1 MANYYIL
8 TGGAGFIGSNLLRA
22 LNERG
27 LRNIIVVDNLGGSD
41 TFRNLI
47 GCQFEDYLDK
57 REFIERLVA
66 GDFAN
71 GVDAVL
77 HQGACSDTMESDGR
91 YMMDNN
97 YRYSLSLLNFC
108 TEEDIPLIYAS
119 SAAVYGGNSI
129 FTEGPEHEAPLN
141 VYGYSK
147 YLFDQVVRRRLQDAH
162 PPIVGLRY
170 FNVYGPNES
179 HKGRMASVAWHFF
192 NQFQANG
199 RVKLF
204 EGSGGFENGEQRR
217 DFISVEDVVKVNL
230 QFLEQDLDSGIFN
243 VGTGSASTFNDMA
256 CATVN
261 ACRQAKG
268 EAALSLQAM
277 QANGLIEYIAFPEAL
292 KGKYQSYTQ
301 ADMRNLRQAGY
312 EAPFLDVAT
321 GVSRY
326 VARLVATT

>member
-1 MANYYIL
+1 MATYYVL
-8 TGGAGFIGSNLLRA
+8 TGGAGFVGSNLLRA
-22 LNERG
+22 LNERDV
-27 LRNIIVVDNLGGSD
+27 RNIIVVDNLERSD
-41 TFRNLI
+41 KFRNLI

-57 REFIERLVA
+57 REFIERLAA
-66 GDFAN
+66 GDFEN

-77 HQGACSDTMESDGR
+77 HQGACSDTMESNGR

-97 YRYSLSLLNFC
+97 YRYSVSLLDFC

-119 SAAVYGGNSI
+119 SAAVYGGNSN

-147 YLFDQVVRRRLQDAH
+147 YLFDQVVRQRLLDAH
-162 PPIVGLRY
+162 PPVVGLRY
-170 FNVYGPNES
+170 FNVYGPNEA

-192 NQFQANG
+192 NQFQVNG

-204 EGSGGFENGEQRR
+204 EGSGGFANGEQRR
-217 DFISVEDVVKVNL
+217 DFVSVEDVVKVNL

-243 VGTGSASTFNDMA
+243 VGTGSAGTFNDVA

-261 ACRQAKG
+261 ACRQLKG
-268 EAALSLQAM
+268 EGPLTLGEM
-277 QANGLIEYIAFPEAL
+277 QAGGLVEYIAFPEAL

-301 ADMRNLRQAGY
+301 ADLRNLRGAGY
-312 EAPFLDVAT
+312 EQPFLDVAT

-326 VARLVATT
+326 VARLAAAT

>member
-1 MANYYIL
+1 MATYYIL
-8 TGGAGFIGSNLLRA
+8 TGGAGFVGSNLLRA

-27 LRNIIVVDNLGGSD
+27 VRNIIVVDNLERSD
-41 TFRNLI
+41 KFRNLI

-57 REFIERLVA
+57 RDFIERLAA
-66 GDFAN
+66 GDFEN

-97 YRYSLSLLNFC
+97 YRYSLSLLDFC
-108 TEEDIPLIYAS
+108 SEEDIPLIYAS
-119 SAAVYGGNSI
+119 SAAVYGGNST

-147 YLFDQVVRRRLQDAH
+147 YLFDQVVRRRLLEAH
-162 PPIVGLRY
+162 SPIVGLRY
-170 FNVYGPNES
+170 FNVYGPNEG

-192 NQFQANG
+192 NQFRDNG

-217 DFISVEDVVKVNL
+217 DFVSVEDVIKVNL
-230 QFLEQDLDSGIFN
+230 EFLEHDLDSGIFN
-243 VGTGSASTFNDMA
+243 VGTGQASTFNDVA

-268 EAALSLQAM
+268 EGPLSLREM
-277 QANGLIEYIAFPEAL
+277 QANGLVDYIAFPEAL

-301 ADMRNLRQAGY
+301 ADMRNLRKAGY
-312 EAPFLDVAT
+312 EAPFLDVAS

-326 VARLVATT
+326 VARLAAAV

>member
-1 MANYYIL
+1 
-8 TGGAGFIGSNLLRA
+8 
-22 LNERG
+22 
-27 LRNIIVVDNLGGSD
+27 
-41 TFRNLI
+41 
-47 GCQFEDYLDK
+47 
-57 REFIERLVA
+57 
-66 GDFAN
+66 
-71 GVDAVL
+71 
-77 HQGACSDTMESDGR
+77 
-91 YMMDNN
+91 
-97 YRYSLSLLNFC
+97 
-108 TEEDIPLIYAS
+108 
-119 SAAVYGGNSI
+119 
-129 FTEGPEHEAPLN
+129 
-141 VYGYSK
+141 
-147 YLFDQVVRRRLQDAH
+147 
-162 PPIVGLRY
+162 
-170 FNVYGPNES
+170 
-179 HKGRMASVAWHFF
+179 
-192 NQFQANG
+192 
-199 RVKLF
+199 
-204 EGSGGFENGEQRR
+204 
-217 DFISVEDVVKVNL
+217 VKVNL